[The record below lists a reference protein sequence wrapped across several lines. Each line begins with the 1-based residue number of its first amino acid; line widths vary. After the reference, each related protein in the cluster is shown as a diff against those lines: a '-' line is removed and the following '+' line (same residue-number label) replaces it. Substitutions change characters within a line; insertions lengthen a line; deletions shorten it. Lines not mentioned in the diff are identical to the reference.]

1 MSILNLGGITM
12 DEPRNQDEQPEVYAV
27 NKREG
32 DDWQFA
38 RRDFMKAAGVA
49 AAAGLLSGC
58 TGEPQPTATPTPDAT
73 PTPRPTRT
81 PEPTPTPDPFPT
93 GENEPVAHKAGVTR
107 LAVSPDG
114 TLLLSGCSD
123 SRDMTLKLWSL
134 TEGALLNV
142 FEYDPENPIDA
153 PRIGSVAFGPDSS
166 YFVAGRG
173 VWQLPDFTR
182 LAALSAAGN
191 EIALSADGAV
201 LAHGDDDGEVHAW
214 SMPDAT
220 LLGSVVAGGDYVSAL
235 AISPDG
241 AILASGST
249 LHGVK
254 LWALPDMAEVGYLG
268 ETTGQVTDLAFS
280 PDGTLLAAGNR
291 DGDVVLWAVAD
302 EELLATL
309 PQESG
314 WIQKLAFSS
323 DGTRLYVGIGKG
335 INVLSI
341 PDGELLQSF
350 HEEGYTELSALVL
363 TADDRYLI
371 TGHRASMA
379 QGGSIRV
386 WELPNLEVPAFFLI
400 DLAANQR
407 RFSGAQY
414 SPGDSGD
421 RIVTLPC
428 GSPIPAGA
436 TCICNCVAGESCS
449 CVGNRGGSGG
459 HYWYPN

>member
-1 MSILNLGGITM
+1 M

-38 RRDFMKAAGVA
+38 RRDFMKAAGAA
-49 AAAGLLSGC
+49 AAAGMLAGC
-58 TGEPQPTATPTPDAT
+58 AGNQEPTATLT
-73 PTPRPTRT
+73 PTPRPTNT
-81 PEPTPTPDPFPT
+81 PEPTQTPDPFPM
-93 GENEPVAHKAGVTR
+93 GQDEPLAHKAGVTR

-123 SRDMTLKLWSL
+123 ARDLTLKLWSL
-134 TEGALLNV
+134 TDGALLNV
-142 FEYDPENPIDA
+142 FEYDTEDSVDA
-153 PRIGSVAFGPDSS
+153 PKIGSVAFNPDGST
-166 YFVAGRG
+166 FVAGRG
-173 VWQLPDFTR
+173 VWRLPDFTR
-182 LAALSAAGN
+182 LAGLSAAGN

-220 LLGSVVAGGDYVSAL
+220 PLGSVVAGGDYVSAL

-241 AILASGST
+241 TLLASGST
-249 LHGVK
+249 LRGIK
-254 LWALPDMAEVGYLG
+254 LWSLPDMAEAGYLG
-268 ETTGQVTDLAFS
+268 ETTGEVTDMAFS
-280 PDGTLLAAGNR
+280 PDGRLLAAGNR
-291 DGDVVLWAVAD
+291 NGEVVLWAVAD
-302 EELLATL
+302 EELLATWA
-309 PQESG
+309 QGSG
-314 WIQKLAFSS
+314 WVQKLAFSS
-323 DGTRLYVGIGKG
+323 DGSRLYVGNPSG

-341 PDGELLQSF
+341 PDGALVQSF
-350 HEEGYTELSALVL
+350 QESTTTGLSALVL
-363 TADDRYLI
+363 TADDRFLI
-371 TGHRASMA
+371 TGHRSTAA

-400 DLAANQR
+400 DLAANLG

-449 CVGNRGGSGG
+449 CVGNRGGSSG